1 MGKLQKQT
9 WILMGDLNLNRFD
22 TNKRKGKILKDL
34 EEGYDLGCLI
44 ISPTRITNLSSTLI
58 DVLLTNRPDI
68 FKKEFYNPEISDHHL
83 IYCLMKEK
91 NITVQSKNHLP

>member
-1 MGKLQKQT
+1 
-9 WILMGDLNLNRFD
+9 MGDLNLNRFD

-58 DVLLTNRPDI
+58 DVLLTNWPDI
-68 FKKEFYNPEISDHHL
+68 FKKGGTCNPDISDHHL
-83 IYCLMKEK
+83 IYGLMKEK
-91 NITVQSKNHLP
+91 IIQYRP